1 MNFEDIFNKK
11 KIIKEPYIAAEI
23 GSNFDQ
29 SLDKAYKM
37 IETAAKSGAHAVKFQ
52 LFKTENLYRKGHKLY
67 PLFKSIELNP
77 KWIPKLIECSK
88 DNLVDFFASPFDI
101 ESADVLLKNS
111 INLFKIASSEITN
124 FKLINY
130 LAKKN
135 KYLIISTGMSDF
147 IDINNVTK
155 ICKKA
160 KNNKFLLLHCF
171 SVYPLPIEHSNLNII
186 RSLQKKYKL
195 PIGFSDH
202 TKDEIAALV
211 SVGMNSVFF
220 EKHITLDKNSKGPDH
235 FYALEPKDFK
245 NYCTKIKKAY
255 LSLGSSQKILLQKEK
270 EEGRREGVYSSRKL
284 YVGEKLKKKDIIF
297 SRPALGIRERDVV
310 KYIGKPL
317 KNDIMKNTSLYESDF

>member
-130 LAKKN
+130 LAKK
-135 KYLIISTGMSDF
+135 IMS
-147 IDINNVTK
+147 
-155 ICKKA
+155 
-160 KNNKFLLLHCF
+160 
-171 SVYPLPIEHSNLNII
+171 PITITTSNPNPDDSPFANASQSCQSQ
-186 RSLQKKYKL
+186 RS
-195 PIGFSDH
+195 
-202 TKDEIAALV
+202 A
-211 SVGMNSVFF
+211 M
-220 EKHITLDKNSKGPDH
+220 
-235 FYALEPKDFK
+235 
-245 NYCTKIKKAY
+245 
-255 LSLGSSQKILLQKEK
+255 
-270 EEGRREGVYSSRKL
+270 
-284 YVGEKLKKKDIIF
+284 
-297 SRPALGIRERDVV
+297 
-310 KYIGKPL
+310 
-317 KNDIMKNTSLYESDF
+317 